1 MAMDPPQRQ
10 FIQEIYLLGE
20 VETFYPERRLKELT
34 EEIKR
39 RCIIS
44 ATIGAGTEL
53 TTELKVP
60 RDVVCW
66 LSESSGTRTPSTRM
80 KLSVQAAPTVFKSS
94 MGVWMDHHH

>member
-1 MAMDPPQRQ
+1 M
-10 FIQEIYLLGE
+10 LGE

-60 RDVVCW
+60 TLTKLEGRMLLSCW
-66 LSESSGTRTPSTRM
+66 SVSPAHGRIEHTRTWC
-80 KLSVQAAPTVFKSS
+80 SVQAAPSVFKSS
-94 MGVWMDHHH
+94 MGVWIDHHH